1 MRGRKCVERIGTP
14 IVVFVAA
21 LSISVQ
27 AFAPAPSRFPA
38 SPTLGSRHDLPLE
51 ALREKKGDIKD
62 SPVEDC
68 TIPGDFDAPG
78 RRGELVSLERKEIR
92 LDGFEPYTLVSLLTA
107 SAFFE
112 VISDVHVDWDVIFA
126 TSHPRDLLGDEWLNA
141 GILLAG
147 GGATITGVY
156 ATAIFSLTILYG
168 KTALGLCRDDEH
180 DKFFESHPAP
190 EKSGLPVLFPGN
202 PPLLHL
208 LRIGSLRAHAIGH
221 ASPHYPCVRGHRLV
235 RQGGV
240 RYCCRRRESPLRAER
255 GPRGGGGRTSEKG
268 KTGVVI
274 KVT

>member
-180 DKFFESHPAP
+180 DKFLRATQLQRSRAFQSFSLGILLFYISFALEVCVRTPLAMRLPIILAFAGTVWFGKGEYDIVVAAANPLFAQKGAP
-190 EKSGLPVLFPGN
+190 EEEEG
-202 PPLLHL
+202 
-208 LRIGSLRAHAIGH
+208 RAKRAK
-221 ASPHYPCVRGHRLV
+221 
-235 RQGGV
+235 
-240 RYCCRRRESPLRAER
+240 RE
-255 GPRGGGGRTSEKG
+255 
-268 KTGVVI
+268 
-274 KVT
+274 